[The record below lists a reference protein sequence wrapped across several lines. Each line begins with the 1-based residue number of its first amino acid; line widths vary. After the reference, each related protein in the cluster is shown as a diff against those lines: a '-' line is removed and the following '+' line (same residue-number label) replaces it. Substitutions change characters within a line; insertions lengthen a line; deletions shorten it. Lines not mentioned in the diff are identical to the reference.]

1 MSIVIG
7 AYSGGIVTLPDY
19 LRDARNQ
26 KRALAAVYLC
36 LGVSFPTILTVTAI
50 PSVLSGEE
58 DLIKIMLSLG
68 VGVGALVVLIFS
80 TMSSNV
86 SMLYSVGLS
95 IAASF
100 KQVKFWWSVGFF
112 GVLATFLSIYD
123 VVTLFIPYIS
133 ILGISIPSLCG
144 IYICDFFFINGQ
156 NYSSEKLEMLPRY
169 NFPAF
174 IAWSAGFVVGA
185 LSVNNIITITTVS
198 AFDSMLSAALCYC
211 MLAAWRS
218 QLNFSRN

>member
-1 MSIVIG
+1 M
-7 AYSGGIVTLPDY
+7 
-19 LRDARNQ
+19 
-26 KRALAAVYLC
+26 AL
-36 LGVSFPTILTVTAI
+36 SNII
-50 PSVLSGEE
+50 
-58 DLIKIMLSLG
+58 IKIMLSLG

-185 LSVNNIITITTVS
+185 LSVNNIITITTHACS
-198 AFDSMLSAALCYC
+198 TNQIHT
-211 MLAAWRS
+211 
-218 QLNFSRN
+218 QLQT